1 LGHRRRNLFILL
13 FVVGLVAGSM
23 VVIFTMQTRLGLDLE
38 GGTEL
43 IYQGRP
49 TPQNPSIDGEDMD
62 RSIEIIRERT
72 DKLGVAEP
80 EISRIGDDSVR
91 VGLPNVQNADRA
103 IAQVG
108 DTAQMFFYDWEPN
121 VIPNPNASDPAENPF
136 PRIYDAVQLAAQQKP
151 ECFEDSCT
159 TTGPSYYL
167 FDSQTKQYIA
177 GPEAAEVDLFAN
189 LDNPPPPKRREVIA
203 VPQGTLVV
211 RAEAQ
216 EGETLPDDPNENSWY
231 VIRDRPELSGDEIRN
246 PEQNFDQTTNQP
258 NVTFEFTD
266 DGRQAF
272 SDVTKRI
279 AERGLASAPPGVA
292 GNAEAASAY
301 SGHFAVVLDDNI
313 VSRPIIN
320 FVENPAGID
329 GRTGAQIS
337 GIGDLDEAQDLA
349 NFLRIG
355 ALPIELK
362 LISQSTISATLGQEA
377 LDQGLKAGIVG
388 LILVALFLLAYYR
401 FLGFVAVLGLALYGV
416 FFFALVKLIP
426 ITLTLPGI
434 AGLILTIGVAADAN
448 IVIFERI
455 KEEARTGRS
464 MASAITA
471 GYRKGIATIIDANV
485 ITLITAFILFV
496 LATAGVKGF
505 AFTLGVGTIASLFT
519 AVVFT
524 QAFLGLFGRSRLL
537 RSPSLLGAGEQRV
550 RWHFD
555 FTGLSRW
562 FFSISGVILLIG
574 SMSFAT
580 RQLNLGLDFES
591 GSRATVGL
599 EQDASVEDVRAVL
612 EGVGI
617 DNAEITEAS
626 SDQLGP
632 NVVQIDSEIEP
643 EQVQEIQPALDSEF
657 GIVPNG
663 FQSTTVGPTFGEQ
676 VARSAVYA
684 VFFSLLVICAYV
696 AFRFEPK
703 YAVPVIIA
711 VIHDILITGGVYSL
725 TGREVTS
732 GTVAAFLTILGYS
745 LYDTVIVF
753 DRIRENVPRLPRA
766 TFSQIVNRSMSEVL
780 TRSLI
785 TGLSSVF
792 LVGVLMIFGGET
804 LRDFAFAMLVGIA
817 SGTYS
822 SIFIASPVLTHW
834 KEREPAYRRRRE
846 RIEEQM
852 GYVPAF
858 PEENV
863 IARVEGGPEEG
874 GPPQA
879 PPPAPEREPEPVPP
893 APAPSR
899 SSVPGVLPEPPAP
912 ARPPAPVEEPK
923 ETPAVPAG
931 DGEAA
936 PERKAA
942 PDREPA
948 SDREPAA
955 AGDGE
960 GDGTREGAPQGPEL
974 SEASAAALRRARE
987 QRQGKRGRGRRRRK
1001 HGRNR

>member
-1 LGHRRRNLFILL
+1 LGNRRRNLFILL
-13 FVVGLVAGSM
+13 FVVGLVLGSLL
-23 VVIFTMQTRLGLDLE
+23 VILSQTTRLGLDLE

-49 TPQNPSIDGEDMD
+49 TPQNPTIDGADMD

-80 EISRIGDDSVR
+80 EISRIGEDSVR
-91 VGLPNVQNADRA
+91 VGLPDVENAERA

-108 DTAQMFFYDWEPN
+108 ETAQMFFYDWEPN
-121 VIPNPNASDPAENPF
+121 VIANPNARNATPAESPF
-136 PRIYDAVQLAAQQKP
+136 PRIYDAVQLASKQQP

-159 TTGPSYYL
+159 TAGPSYYL
-167 FDSQTKQYIA
+167 FDSQTRELIS
-177 GPEAAEVDLFAN
+177 GPEAAQEDLFAN
-189 LDNPPPPKRREVIA
+189 LDDPPPPDRREVIA
-203 VPQGTLVV
+203 VPQGAVVV

-216 EGETLPDDPNENSWY
+216 DGETLPEDPNQNEWF
-231 VIRDRPELSGDEIRN
+231 VIRDRPELSGDDIRN
-246 PEQNFDQTTNQP
+246 PEQNFEQTTNQP

-272 SDVTKRI
+272 ADVTKRI
-279 AERGLASAPPGVA
+279 AERGLAEAPPGVA
-292 GNAEAASAY
+292 GNAQLASQY

-329 GRTGAQIS
+329 GRTGAEIS
-337 GIGDLDEAQDLA
+337 GIGDLQEAQDLA

-362 LISQSTISATLGQEA
+362 LISQSTVSATLGQQA

-388 LILVALFLLAYYR
+388 LALVCLFLLAYYR

-455 KEEARTGRS
+455 KEEARTGKS
-464 MASAITA
+464 MPSAIAA

-524 QAFLGLFGRSRLL
+524 QAFLGLFGRSGVL

-555 FTGLSRW
+555 FTRLSRV
-562 FFSISGVILLIG
+562 FFSISGIILLVGAI
-574 SMSFAT
+574 SFAT
-580 RQLNLGLDFES
+580 KQLNLGLDFES
-591 GSRATVGL
+591 GSRVTAGL
-599 EQDASVEDVRAVL
+599 ERDASVEEVRSTL
-612 EGVGI
+612 EGLGI
-617 DNAEITEAS
+617 NDAEITEAS
-626 SDQLGP
+626 SEQLGP
-632 NVVQIDSEIEP
+632 NVVQIDSKIEP
-643 EQVQEIQPALDSEF
+643 EQIQQIQPALDSEF

-663 FQSTTVGPTFGEQ
+663 FNSTTVGPTFGQQ
-676 VARSAVYA
+676 VAKSAVYA
-684 VFFSLLVICAYV
+684 IVFSLLVICAYV

-711 VIHDILITGGVYSL
+711 LVHDVLITGGVYSL

-745 LYDTVIVF
+745 MYDTVIVF

-792 LVGVLMIFGGET
+792 LVGMLLIFGGET
-804 LRDFAFAMLVGIA
+804 LRDFAFAMMVGIA

-852 GYVPAF
+852 GRVPSF

-863 IARVEGGPEEG
+863 IARVEGAPEPGE
-874 GPPQA
+874 
-879 PPPAPEREPEPVPP
+879 PPAPAAEPEPEPVPQ
-893 APAPSR
+893 APAASG
-899 SSVPGVLPEPPAP
+899 STIPGVLPEPPRPAEPTAP
-912 ARPPAPVEEPK
+912 TPEPERAPPA
-923 ETPAVPAG
+923 G
-931 DGEAA
+931 
-936 PERKAA
+936 
-942 PDREPA
+942 DREPA
-948 SDREPAA
+948 PAGGDGG
-955 AGDGE
+955 AGDGGPDSGE
-960 GDGTREGAPQGPEL
+960 ERPEL
-974 SEASAAALRRARE
+974 SEASAAALKRVRA
-987 QRQGKRGRGRRRRK
+987 QQGKGRRGRRKRK

>member
-1 LGHRRRNLFILL
+1 MGNRRRNLFILL
-13 FVVGLVAGSM
+13 FVVGLVAGSL
-23 VVIFTMQTRLGLDLE
+23 VVIATMQTRLGLDLE

-80 EISRIGDDSVR
+80 EISRIGEDSVR
-91 VGLPNVQNADRA
+91 VGLPDVQNADRA

-121 VIPNPNASDPAENPF
+121 VIPNPNAANADPAESPF
-136 PRIYDAVQLAAQQKP
+136 PRIYDAVQLAAKQKP

-159 TTGPSYYL
+159 TTGPTYYL
-167 FDSQTKQYIA
+167 FDAQTKELIS
-177 GPEAAEVDLFAN
+177 GPEAAEEDLFAN
-189 LDNPPPPKRREVIA
+189 LDNPPPADRREVVA

-211 RAEAQ
+211 RAESQ
-216 EGETLPDDPNENSWY
+216 EGETLPEDPNASENRWF
-231 VIRDRPELSGDEIRN
+231 VIRDRPELSGDDIRN
-246 PEQNFDQTTNQP
+246 PEQNFDPNTNQP
-258 NVTFEFTD
+258 NVTFEFSD
-266 DGRQAF
+266 EGRDAF

-279 AERGLASAPPGVA
+279 AERGLAEAPPGVA
-292 GNAEAASAY
+292 GNAQLASGY
-301 SGHFAVVLDDNI
+301 SGHFAVVLDDEI

-320 FVENPAGID
+320 FVENPTGID

-337 GIGDLDEAQDLA
+337 GIGDLNEAQDLA

-388 LILVALFLLAYYR
+388 LILVCLFLLAYYR

-524 QAFLGLFGRSRLL
+524 QAFLGIFGRSRVL

-562 FFSISGVILLIG
+562 FFTMSGVILLIG
-574 SMSFAT
+574 AMAFASK
-580 RQLNLGLDFES
+580 QLNLGLDFES
-591 GSRATVGL
+591 GSRVTAGL
-599 EQDASVEDVRAVL
+599 EQEASVEDVRSTL
-612 EGVGI
+612 EGAGI
-617 DNAEITEAS
+617 NDAEITEAS
-626 SDQLGP
+626 SEQLGP

-643 EQVQEIQPALDSEF
+643 EQVQDIQPALDSEF

-676 VARSAVYA
+676 VAKSAIYA
-684 VFFSLLVICAYV
+684 VVFSLLVICAYV

-711 VIHDILITGGVYSL
+711 LIHDVLITGGVYSL

-745 LYDTVIVF
+745 MYDTVIVF

-792 LVGVLMIFGGET
+792 LVGMLLIFGGET
-804 LRDFAFAMLVGIA
+804 LRDFAFAMMVGIA

-863 IARVEGGPEEG
+863 IARVEGGPEAG
-874 GPPQA
+874 GPPEA
-879 PPPAPEREPEPVPP
+879 PPPPAPEREPEPVPP

-899 SSVPGVLPEPPAP
+899 SSVPGVLPEPPGPARAP
-912 ARPPAPVEEPK
+912 APAEEPQGP
-923 ETPAVPAG
+923 PAVPAG
-931 DGEAA
+931 DGEPPSEGGATGDR
-936 PERKAA
+936 ERDGARESA
-942 PDREPA
+942 PD
-948 SDREPAA
+948 
-955 AGDGE
+955 
-960 GDGTREGAPQGPEL
+960 GPEL
-974 SEASAAALRRARE
+974 SEASAAALRRVRE
-987 QRQGKRGRGRRRRK
+987 QKQGKRGRGRRRRK